1 MTVPY
6 LIGRE
11 SVTVMV
17 DGVTTTVT
25 STHINYNSLREAV
38 RNKDW
43 DAIPALVTPV
53 KTVEDFGKGNIT
65 VVNGEV
71 CYRGEVMHNALT
83 VRILDMIKEG
93 FDANPLINFL
103 DKLMNNPSR
112 TAVTELYDWLE
123 RTSLPITEDGD
134 FLAYKKVDN
143 NYVDFFSGQI
153 TNKPASLMSEGERA
167 RLPQTIRGITISIED
182 NTTVLSMPRNMVDD
196 VRDRTCSYGLHFCS
210 MTYLPYY
217 HGGSGRVLIVKIN
230 PANVVSIPNDYNF
243 AKGRTCQYSVIG
255 EHASENEE
263 AYTSTVVSNTGETI
277 RSFVPSSDVVK
288 PDTTVMGIDFITEVR
303 ATMTRELVES
313 VINTATD
320 SVGRNS
326 EQGRMDGF
334 NAAWENLMP
343 SLDAYQGMNVR
354 EAVEYARAYFEGYD
368 RCRGRNEEV
377 ESLEDEDTEEQ
388 EDDDTEEQ
396 SVDDFAYENDEQENE
411 IIRVLKLP
419 LTYNPSYR
427 GYDVGYDEGESVGHY
442 AAIDQDGFHLDGV
455 TDGDE
460 EYRRGY
466 IDGYL
471 DGYNNA

>member
-1 MTVPY
+1 MKAPAY
-6 LIGRE
+6 LIGRD

-25 STHINYNSLREAV
+25 STHINYNSLRDAV

-43 DAIPALVTPV
+43 DAIPSLVTPV
-53 KTVEDFGKGNIT
+53 KTVEAFGKGNIT

-71 CYRGEVMHNALT
+71 HYRGEVMHNALT
-83 VRILDMIKEG
+83 SRILDMIKEG

-134 FLAYKKVDN
+134 FLAYKKVNKD
-143 NYVDFFSGQI
+143 YVDFFSGQI
-153 TNKPASLMSEGERA
+153 TNKLASLMSDSERA
-167 RLPQTIRGITISIED
+167 TFPKTVRGITISIED

-210 MTYLPYY
+210 MSYLPFY
-217 HGGSGRVLIVKIN
+217 HGGSGRVMIVKIN
-230 PANVVSIPNDYNF
+230 PADVVSIPNDYNF
-243 AKGRTCQYSVIG
+243 AKGRTCRYSVIS
-255 EHASENEE
+255 EHASESEE

-277 RSFVPSSDVVK
+277 RNFVPFSTVIK
-288 PDTTVMGIDFITEVR
+288 PDTTVMGIEFATEAR
-303 ATMTRELVES
+303 AKMVQALVDR
-313 VINTATD
+313 VINTSTD
-320 SVGRNS
+320 SGGRNS

-334 NAAWENLMP
+334 NAAWDNLMP

-354 EAVEYARAYFEGYD
+354 EAAEYARAYFEGYD

-377 ESLEDEDTEEQ
+377 ESPDDDSDYQ
-388 EDDDTEEQ
+388 EDGYSTG
-396 SVDDFAYENDEQENE
+396 DFAYESDEQEIE
-411 IIRVLKLP
+411 ISRVLKLP
-419 LTYNPSYR
+419 LSHKGSYH
-427 GYDVGYDEGESVGHY
+427 GYDHGYDEGESVGHY
-442 AAIDQDGFHLDGV
+442 AAIDQDGFHLDGSI
-455 TDGDE
+455 DGDE